1 MLRRP
6 RTLLVWG
13 CFALLLLTGPGLS
26 SGRFIPPHQQS
37 APHSGIVSSVRAR
50 AENGLDPG
58 LPADAAALLAG
69 MALGDD
75 SRMSK
80 ETKNQFR
87 RASLTHLVAASG
99 QNIALM
105 LALALPLLA
114 MFGLSLRSR
123 LVVAVGLVA
132 FYVPLAGGEAPI
144 RRAAVMAFATMA
156 GRLRGRPSDAW
167 HALGLAGVI
176 TLLLDRSSSQAL
188 GWQLSFVA
196 VAGMLA
202 LGPPLQRGLV
212 RLGCPELIAELIA
225 ATVSATVATTPVIAW
240 KVGRLSLA
248 AIPANL
254 LAAPAVAPAMW
265 LGLGGSAVAQ
275 VSTAIAAPFAYA
287 AAVPVSCL
295 LELAK
300 LFGTP
305 SWASVPWKPSGVAVV
320 GILSVLALGAVLL
333 GRSRS
338 SA

>member
-26 SGRFIPPHQQS
+26 SGRFIPPHQQT
-37 APHSGIVSSVRAR
+37 ATHSGIVSSVRAR

-105 LALALPLLA
+105 LALALPLLG
-114 MFGLSLRSR
+114 MLGLSLRGR
-123 LVVAVGLVA
+123 LVVAIGLVA

-167 HALGLAGVI
+167 HALGLAGVF
-176 TLLLDRSSSQAL
+176 TLLVDRSSSQSL

-202 LGPPLQRGLV
+202 LGPPLQRA
-212 RLGCPELIAELIA
+212 LGRISCPALIAEAVA

-248 AIPANL
+248 AVPANL

-265 LGLGGSAVAQ
+265 LGLGGSAMAQ
-275 VSTAIAAPFAYA
+275 ASQAAAAPFAYA

-295 LELAK
+295 LELAR

-305 SWASVPWKPSGVAVV
+305 SWASVAWKPSGPA
-320 GILSVLALGAVLL
+320 VLAMLALLGLGAGLL

>member
-1 MLRRP
+1 
-6 RTLLVWG
+6 
-13 CFALLLLTGPGLS
+13 
-26 SGRFIPPHQQS
+26 PPHHPAAS
-37 APHSGIVSSVRAR
+37 DAGVVASVRAR
-50 AENGLDPG
+50 AERGLDPG
-58 LPADAAALLAG
+58 LPADTAALLTG

-80 ETKNQFR
+80 KTKNQFR

-105 LALALPLLA
+105 LALALPLLG
-114 MFGLSLRSR
+114 MFGLSLRAR
-123 LVVAVGLVA
+123 LLVAVGLVA

-144 RRAAVMAFATMA
+144 RRAAVMALATMA
-156 GRLRGRPSDAW
+156 GKLRGRPADAW

-176 TLLLDRSSSQAL
+176 TLLLDRSSSQSL

-202 LGPPLQRGLV
+202 LGPPLQRGLT
-212 RLGCPELIAELIA
+212 RLGCPDLIAEAVA

-265 LGLGGSAVAQ
+265 LGLGGSAMAQ
-275 VSTAIAAPFAYA
+275 VSQAVAAPFAYA

-295 LELAK
+295 LELAQ

-305 SWASVPWKPSGVAVV
+305 SWASLPWKPSGEAVLV
-320 GILSVLALGAVLL
+320 MLGLLALGAGML

-338 SA
+338 EA

>member
-13 CFALLLLTGPGLS
+13 CFVLLVVTGPGLS
-26 SGRFIPPHQQS
+26 SGRFVPAHRPAAS
-37 APHSGIVSSVRAR
+37 ETGVVASVRAR
-50 AENGLDPG
+50 AERGLDPG
-58 LPADAAALLAG
+58 LPADTAALLSG

-75 SRMSK
+75 TRMSK

-105 LALALPLLA
+105 LALALPLLG
-114 MFGLSLRSR
+114 MLGFSLRGR
-123 LVVAVGLVA
+123 LLVAAGLVA

-156 GRLRGRPSDAW
+156 GKLRGRPSDAW
-167 HALGLAGVI
+167 HALGLAGVF
-176 TLLLDRSSSQAL
+176 TLLLDRSSSQSL

-202 LGPPLQRGLV
+202 VGPPLPRGLEKIN
-212 RLGCPELIAELIA
+212 CPGLIAEAVA
-225 ATVSATVATTPVIAW
+225 ATVSATVSTTPVIAW

-248 AIPANL
+248 AVPANL

-275 VSTAIAAPFAYA
+275 VSRAMAAPFAYA

-295 LELAK
+295 LELAQ

-305 SWASVPWKPSGVAVV
+305 SWASVPWKPSGPAVLAML
-320 GILSVLALGAVLL
+320 GLLALGAGLL

-338 SA
+338 EA